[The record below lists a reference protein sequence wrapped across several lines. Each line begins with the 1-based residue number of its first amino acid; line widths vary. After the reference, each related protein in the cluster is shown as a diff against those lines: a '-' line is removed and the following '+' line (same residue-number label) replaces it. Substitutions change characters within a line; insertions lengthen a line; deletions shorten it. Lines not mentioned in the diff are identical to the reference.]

1 MRILSPSRIVF
12 KPLIAGLALL
22 AVAGCAQQ
30 ATQPSP
36 DAYRDS
42 TQSDARHQAQG
53 RGSAQAAP
61 QLVMGFGENAKQA
74 RQPSSEASAETAA
87 SAARARPLTEPRTF
101 LGTIPCITTN
111 QACAPSRITLTLA
124 PAGQWRAR
132 TVSVDGARAGAS
144 PTTQQGCWIVVG
156 TQPLRI
162 ALQTTDE
169 NSLAM
174 LAFVNDNV
182 LRIVRY
188 QDVTPTLDYSLTRQA
203 DIDPIDEIQ
212 SQPPLNCAP

>member
-1 MRILSPSRIVF
+1 MRPLSPSRPSLS
-12 KPLIAGLALL
+12 PLIAGLALL
-22 AVAGCAQQ
+22 ALAGCAQQ
-30 ATQPSP
+30 ASQPSP
-36 DAYRDS
+36 DMYRDS

-53 RGSAQAAP
+53 RSTAQASP
-61 QLVMGFGENAKQA
+61 QLVMGFGENAKSA
-74 RQPSSEASAETAA
+74 RQTPAETSAVAA
-87 SAARARPLTEPRTF
+87 TSRARALTEPRTF
-101 LGTIPCITTN
+101 LGTIPCITTDR
-111 QACAPSRITLTLA
+111 ACAPSRITLTLA

-132 TVSVDGARAGAS
+132 TVSVDNARPGAAPSA
-144 PTTQQGCWIVVG
+144 QQGCWTIVG

-169 NSLAM
+169 SSLAT

-212 SQPPLNCAP
+212 SQKPLNCAP